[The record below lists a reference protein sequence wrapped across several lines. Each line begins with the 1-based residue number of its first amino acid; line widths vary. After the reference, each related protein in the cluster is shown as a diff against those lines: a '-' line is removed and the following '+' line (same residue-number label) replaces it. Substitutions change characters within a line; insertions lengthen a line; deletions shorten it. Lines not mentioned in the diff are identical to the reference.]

1 MGSAALLAHTRIQ
14 QFAPSTMSCAGAYH
28 QAIVVFCLKLGVEP
42 TLPSVS
48 FRPCLSS
55 FHGFSDRVLLYACLA
70 LFPQF
75 FSLADDMTTAPSRLP
90 VPSLLQCSTAIPHHP
105 LGRKERRAAAD
116 ALQTA
121 VFSALRRTAEAR
133 SPSSPPSRRRRI
145 LSASVGQEGH
155 SSNPISCAPSPESKR
170 LGQIQYEW

>member
-1 MGSAALLAHTRIQ
+1 V
-14 QFAPSTMSCAGAYH
+14 C
-28 QAIVVFCLKLGVEP
+28 CLKLGVEP
-42 TLPSVS
+42 TLPATQRFVS
-48 FRPCLSS
+48 SLPV
-55 FHGFSDRVLLYACLA
+55 HGFYGRVLLHAFLA

-75 FSLADDMTTAPSRLP
+75 FSLADDMTTVPSRLP

-121 VFSALRRTAEAR
+121 VFSALRRTAEAC

-155 SSNPISCAPSPESKR
+155 SSNPISCAPSAESKR

>member
-1 MGSAALLAHTRIQ
+1 
-14 QFAPSTMSCAGAYH
+14 MSCWR
-28 QAIVVFCLKLGVEP
+28 
-42 TLPSVS
+42 VS
-48 FRPCLSS
+48 SGHRCVLLEARRGTNATQCFVSS
-55 FHGFSDRVLLYACLA
+55 LTVHGLCGRVLLLHAFLA

-133 SPSSPPSRRRRI
+133 LRRGAVASYLPRSARRDTVPI
-145 LSASVGQEGH
+145 LSPAHLRRKVSG
-155 SSNPISCAPSPESKR
+155 
-170 LGQIQYEW
+170 

>member
-1 MGSAALLAHTRIQ
+1 MARGIRGTPSAYADSAIRSLDDVVCWRVSSGHRCVLLEARRGTNATQ
-14 QFAPSTMSCAGAYH
+14 CF
-28 QAIVVFCLKLGVEP
+28 
-42 TLPSVS
+42 VS
-48 FRPCLSS
+48 SLTV
-55 FHGFSDRVLLYACLA
+55 HGLCGRVLLLHAFLA

-145 LSASVGQEGH
+145 LSASVGQEGVRDTV
-155 SSNPISCAPSPESKR
+155 PILSLAHLRRKVS
-170 LGQIQYEW
+170 G